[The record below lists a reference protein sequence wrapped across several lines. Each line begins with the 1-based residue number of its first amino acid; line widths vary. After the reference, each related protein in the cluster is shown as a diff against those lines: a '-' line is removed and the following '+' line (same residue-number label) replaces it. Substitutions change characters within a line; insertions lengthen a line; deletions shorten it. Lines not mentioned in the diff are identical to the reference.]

1 VAFTCLLKIES
12 FLAPTEGTLRAPPNW
27 RRDSPADAIAQTY
40 MAILNQ
46 PKAAWTW
53 EIEIRSKDERF

>member
-1 VAFTCLLKIES
+1 MIDGSVQLEAENDAMTAE
-12 FLAPTEGTLRAPPNW
+12 
-27 RRDSPADAIAQTY
+27 AIAKTY

-53 EIEIRSKDERF
+53 EIELRSKNEHF